1 MSEPPERLADA
12 PPSGDPVRDRIGQLM
27 RNLRAPPRFDAAAS
41 ARLQRAVG
49 KLAADPAP
57 RRSRW
62 LTFAIPAAAALAVV
76 AVVRPL
82 VRTDDHSGI
91 RARGPAHAAV
101 ALVGRP
107 PELLI
112 FRVGPG
118 GHSEPLGG
126 TVHRSDE
133 LAFGYRSEGTAERR
147 LLVFARDSSGQIYWY
162 HPAWTD
168 PADNPEA
175 VAILPEAGVHELP
188 AAVVQPLP
196 EGTVEICSLF
206 TARPWRVREAEAAI
220 ARGDLRPDC
229 RKVTVIP

>member
-27 RNLRAPPRFDAAAS
+27 RKLRAAPRFDATAS

-76 AVVRPL
+76 AVVSPM
-82 VRTDDHSGI
+82 VRTGDHSGI
-91 RARGPAHAAV
+91 QARGPTHASV
-101 ALVGRP
+101 ARAGRA
-107 PELLI
+107 PELLV
-112 FRVGPG
+112 FRVSPG
-118 GHSEPLGG
+118 GHSEPLGE
-126 TVHRSDE
+126 TVRCNDE

-147 LLVFARDSSGQIYWY
+147 LLVFARDSGGQIYWY

-175 VAILPEAGVHELP
+175 VTILGEAGVHELP

-196 EGTVEICSLF
+196 AGVVEICSVF
-206 TARPWRVREAEAAI
+206 TARRWRVREAEAAI
-220 ARGDLRPDC
+220 ARGDLPSDC
-229 RKVTVIP
+229 RRVTVIP